1 MTGDQLSE
9 VFDVVEIRGLVSGGF
24 TARGPWVVRSALAN
38 PLKFI
43 AMARGRARLTADGV
57 GDPLDLKPGDIA
69 ILNSRSWLEL
79 QGGTGEGPP
88 REIEVPVGYSSFHDG
103 AADLVDADDIVLGG
117 HIDLNPAGEAL
128 LLEALPPVGHVRASA
143 AAAPRLCSSLDRIL
157 DEVAGNLMGSAFA
170 IRQHGQLLLLDML
183 RAYIDQAELPPG
195 RLRLLA
201 DERLRPALNLMHAE
215 PGRPWRLEELAR
227 AASMSRT
234 TFAARFR
241 IVAGIPPLTYLSRWR
256 MLLAQ
261 RALREGDD
269 RIASLAF
276 VLGYASESTFS
287 TAFKREVGESP
298 QRYRYR
304 MRDEAEARAK
314 PSRT

>member
-24 TARGPWVVRSALAN
+24 TARGPWVARSTLAD

-69 ILNSRSWLEL
+69 ILNSRSRLEL

-143 AAAPRLCSSLDRIL
+143 AAAPRLCSTLDRIL

-215 PGRPWRLEELAR
+215 PGHPWRLEELAR

-276 VLGYASESTFS
+276 ALGYASESAFS

>member
-1 MTGDQLSE
+1 M
-9 VFDVVEIRGLVSGGF
+9 
-24 TARGPWVVRSALAN
+24 
-38 PLKFI
+38 
-43 AMARGRARLTADGV
+43 
-57 GDPLDLKPGDIA
+57 
-69 ILNSRSWLEL
+69 
-79 QGGTGEGPP
+79 
-88 REIEVPVGYSSFHDG
+88 PVGCSAFHDD
-103 AADLVDADDIVLGG
+103 AANLVDTDDIVLGG

-143 AAAPRLCSSLDRIL
+143 AAAPRLCGSLDRIL

-170 IRQHGQLLLLDML
+170 VRQHGQLLLLDML
-183 RAYIDQAELPPG
+183 RACIDQAELPPG

-215 PGRPWRLEELAR
+215 PGHPWRLEELAR

-241 IVAGIPPLTYLSRWR
+241 IMAGTPPLTYLSRWR
-256 MLLAQ
+256 ILLAR

-269 RIASLAF
+269 RIASLAS

-287 TAFKREVGESP
+287 TAFKREAGESP

-304 MRDEAEARAK
+304 MRDEAETHAK

>member
-9 VFDVVEIRGLVSGGF
+9 VFDVVEIRGLMSGGY
-24 TARGPWVVRSALAN
+24 TARGPWVARSTLAD
-38 PLKFI
+38 PLQFI
-43 AMARGRARLTADGV
+43 AMARGRARLTVDGV
-57 GDPLDLKPGDIA
+57 GDPIDLKPGDFA
-69 ILNSRSWLEL
+69 ILNSRSRPVL

-88 REIEVPVGYSSFHDG
+88 REIAVPVGYSPFHYG

-117 HIDLNPAGEAL
+117 HIDLDPAGEAL
-128 LLEALPPVGHVRASA
+128 LLDVLPPVGHIRASA
-143 AAAPRLCSSLDRIL
+143 AAAPRLCRGLDRIL
-157 DEVAGNLMGSAFA
+157 DEMAGNLMGSAFA

-183 RAYIDQAELPPG
+183 RAYIDQTELPPG

-201 DERLRPALNLMHAE
+201 DERLRPALDLMHAE
-215 PGRPWRLEELAR
+215 PGHPWRLEELAR

-234 TFAARFR
+234 TFATRFR
-241 IVAGIPPLTYLSRWR
+241 IVAGTPPLAYLSRWR

-276 VLGYASESTFS
+276 VLGYASESAFS